1 MTKPCRSTNFCET
14 QIRLDADRQDRLKQS
29 NPYYLFQPALKGRLS
44 RLSQTKIWVSDPAGF
59 NDPLDLKLVLEDR
72 TYQSPFAE
80 EQLREALRVLIEDN
94 QKVGLHWFF
103 NGQLLGYVRH
113 WINGTVNSFDLV
125 HEINERFKE
134 FGVAC
139 FTTDWQHGLM
149 WSHYADRHTGYCIE
163 YCVRAMDLVK
173 NNQGLFAAFH
183 VQYSSILPKL
193 CISEALFSPHQTLGR
208 MLATKSAEWA
218 YEQEW
223 RLVHLEKKAKHVDM
237 PNGMMVSAL
246 IAGQKAK
253 PELVQKLIK
262 KATTLKVPVYQARR
276 DDSGY
281 PLRMVLL

>member
-1 MTKPCRSTNFCET
+1 MVLN
-14 QIRLDADRQDRLKQS
+14 DARQERLKHS
-29 NPYYLFQPALKGRLS
+29 KPYYLFQRALLGRLS
-44 RLSQTKIWVSDPAGF
+44 RLSHKKIRVSDPAGF

-72 TYQSPFAE
+72 IYLSPFE
-80 EQLREALRVLIEDN
+80 KGRLREALRVLIEDN

-103 NGQLLGYVRH
+103 NGQLLEYVRH
-113 WINGTVNSFDLV
+113 WIDETVDSFTLV
-125 HEINERFKE
+125 EKIKERFQE

-139 FTTDWQHGLM
+139 FTPDWQHGLM
-149 WSHYADRHTGYCIE
+149 WSHYADSHTGYCIE
-163 YCVRAMDLVK
+163 YCVREMDLVK

-183 VQYSSILPKL
+183 VQYSSTLPEL

-223 RLVHLEKKAKHVDM
+223 RLVHLEEKATHVDM
-237 PNGMMVSAL
+237 PAGMEVSAL